1 MPEEP
6 LTYTG
11 YETIDMLKIS
21 SLSAFNQLM
30 GDLSTGAIHIK
41 DVQPQRNLFSSLS
54 SLDYRN
60 DPILKYEMREAQI
73 TKSDLNKSV
82 YSFAG
87 YEELIPDENLAG
99 LLNARGEIQISDKVY
114 KIAKSGTYC
123 IDENKLNEFN
133 DSFTLFE
140 EMEGPPLDEGLYQL
154 YDGVL
159 RFDTFGEE
167 DYECFYAED
176 YYVEDD
182 ADTKIITSLKNLD
195 YKKYPRYCSDAK
207 TFIGKI
213 LQSLFGRNK
222 AFDYKFTN
230 NRRFSSKFYYYDY
243 IFWSSIGVST
253 KMQKKSFLL
262 WKEEKAEEIFTGWGE
277 IITETELKGNVLEY
291 PTKLRAATITTTGK
305 NNYTGKGEVVA
316 YVFGLELTDQAI
328 MQAIGKGLQ
337 SLLTLIKNKTG
348 ASVASADKLV
358 VVAPSKYYTIHLPGG
373 KSEYNTSSSNNVFYK
388 ELSLGITLDL
398 LNLPSDWV
406 PWVAS
411 IAKTTY
417 SLPNT
422 RLHSGEV
429 RAAVRY
435 DGKIG
440 AMSIYK
446 PASK

>member
-1 MPEEP
+1 M
-6 LTYTG
+6 
-11 YETIDMLKIS
+11 K
-21 SLSAFNQLM
+21 QL
-30 GDLSTGAIHIK
+30 
-41 DVQPQRNLFSSLS
+41 
-54 SLDYRN
+54 
-60 DPILKYEMREAQI
+60 
-73 TKSDLNKSV
+73 
-82 YSFAG
+82 
-87 YEELIPDENLAG
+87 
-99 LLNARGEIQISDKVY
+99 
-114 KIAKSGTYC
+114 
-123 IDENKLNEFN
+123 
-133 DSFTLFE
+133 
-140 EMEGPPLDEGLYQL
+140 
-154 YDGVL
+154 
-159 RFDTFGEE
+159 
-167 DYECFYAED
+167 
-176 YYVEDD
+176 
-182 ADTKIITSLKNLD
+182 
-195 YKKYPRYCSDAK
+195 
-207 TFIGKI
+207 
-213 LQSLFGRNK
+213 SLF
-222 AFDYKFTN
+222 
-230 NRRFSSKFYYYDY
+230 
-243 IFWSSIGVST
+243 
-253 KMQKKSFLL
+253 LL
-262 WKEEKAEEIFTGWGE
+262 LTC
-277 IITETELKGNVLEY
+277 EY

-348 ASVASADKLV
+348 ASVASADKPV

-406 PWVAS
+406 PWVTS